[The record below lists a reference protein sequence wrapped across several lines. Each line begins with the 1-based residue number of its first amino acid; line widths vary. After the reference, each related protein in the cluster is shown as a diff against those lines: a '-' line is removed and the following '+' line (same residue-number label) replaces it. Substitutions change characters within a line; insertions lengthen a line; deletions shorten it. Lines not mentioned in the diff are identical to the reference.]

1 MNRPVR
7 RTQVARKVS
16 FSPVLVTRDLNTAPV
31 TSVDRQLPRARRVQ
45 MKLIL
50 AIDRIFFSCF
60 LSKKKPGDGDR
71 DHKGQVGL
79 GGAEDPHR

>member
-50 AIDRIFFSCF
+50 AIDKSFFF
-60 LSKKKPGDGDR
+60 LFSDKTR
-71 DHKGQVGL
+71 SN
-79 GGAEDPHR
+79 

>member
-16 FSPVLVTRDLNTAPV
+16 FSPGLVTRDLNTAPV
-31 TSVDRQLPRARRVQ
+31 TSVARQLPRARRVQ

-50 AIDRIFFSCF
+50 DKCFS
-60 LSKKKPGDGDR
+60 LNLKYNNDDNKSKVISMLD
-71 DHKGQVGL
+71 VY
-79 GGAEDPHR
+79 

>member
-16 FSPVLVTRDLNTAPV
+16 FSPGLVTRDLNTAPV
-31 TSVDRQLPRARRVQ
+31 TSVARQLPRARRVQ

-50 AIDRIFFSCF
+50 GIVKSLLLFSD
-60 LSKKKPGDGDR
+60 KKTWR
-71 DHKGQVGL
+71 RGQR
-79 GGAEDPHR
+79 P